1 MKELRFVGA
10 SLVTSMV
17 VMKTVLP
24 LLSNTKIRT
33 KNNDIIRGKW
43 HKKRYIKINS
53 RNRQLKKRTRNSQ
66 KRC

>member
-10 SLVTSMV
+10 SLVTSME

-33 KNNDIIRGKW
+33 NNNDIIRGKW
-43 HKKRYIKINS
+43 HKKK
-53 RNRQLKKRTRNSQ
+53 
-66 KRC
+66 

>member
-1 MKELRFVGA
+1 MMKELRFVGA

-17 VMKTVLP
+17 VMKSILP

-43 HKKRYIKINS
+43 HKKK
-53 RNRQLKKRTRNSQ
+53 
-66 KRC
+66 